1 LAFLT
6 APWAFLIG
14 SRPCPASSSE
24 TYRFAR
30 SEPVGDGPKAVPTG
44 WTALMGLIESLLHRH
59 GRLCVHSRPD
69 RRLDFGPELPRSEH
83 VPFLPFLPAPT
94 VSSAEARS
102 EDRTLDSSR
111 VCCTPQ
117 PVLEFATFPTSRPLG
132 RSRPEGRGE
141 VFPSGEDPS
150 KLSPLRQPSSASPL
164 PPSSRRGSAFTA
176 RAFPLAVL
184 ASHRRRVATTA
195 GTRFDLRA
203 FVRRRV
209 RCTREVLP
217 PRGARCSHGLWIEHV
232 PCLPRQSPA
241 RRGRAPFRRA
251 VSWTA
256 AGVPRPRAGR
266 RQRFSAVSGSEGADA
281 CIRPEGRRAPVQLL
295 AARRLLRFWSARRLR
310 APCGGERRD
319 RSKAPARPS
328 NESEESRHPPHRVPK
343 EHVLQAPMGTDEKPE
358 GSRRIAAARPKRIPT
373 AGPFHPKVLG
383 LRPPRHA
390 PKSASRPGA
399 PPGEQARG
407 QAPVVRASASG
418 RGHPKA
424 PRPGARDS
432 TPTSR
437 TQPPPKRRLLHR
449 NGAWVVDAPPVRG
462 APKGIASNPLAFP
475 PEGDRGQA
483 KPHPKMR
490 PRGSGASPASWRVP
504 ASGQTD
510 IVSIQERS
518 GFGPRTR
525 TSRRPGGRRADARA
539 SGARRIRA
547 AHPCFRVAL
556 RRGPPKWTAPNRAEA
571 RFGRSCFEQGLP
583 RPQPPKRPG
592 P

>member
-6 APWAFLIG
+6 TPWAFLIG
-14 SRPCPASSSE
+14 SRPCPASSSK

-94 VSSAEARS
+94 VSSAEVRP

-132 RSRPEGRGE
+132 RPRPEGRCE
-141 VFPSGEDPS
+141 IFPSGEDPS

-176 RAFPLAVL
+176 RTCPPAVI
-184 ASHRRRVATTA
+184 ASHRRRVATPA

-203 FVRRRV
+203 FIRRRV
-209 RCTREVLP
+209 RCIREVLP

-256 AGVPRPRAGR
+256 AGVPHPRAGR

-281 CIRPEGRRAPVQLL
+281 CIRPEGRRAPVRL
-295 AARRLLRFWSARRLR
+295 AGSPKTATLPVRPSLPRR
-310 APCGGERRD
+310 ERRD
-319 RSKAPARPS
+319 RSKAPADLERIRG
-328 NESEESRHPPHRVPK
+328 EPPPAASCP
-343 EHVLQAPMGTDEKPE
+343 EGTMGTDEKPE
-358 GSRRIAAARPKRIPT
+358 GSRRIAAARPKRFPT

-383 LRPPRHA
+383 LRLPRHA
-390 PKSASRPGA
+390 PKSAARPGA

-418 RGHPKA
+418 QRHPKA
-424 PRPGARDS
+424 PRPGARGS

-437 TQPPPKRRLLHR
+437 TPPPKRKRGSSMRHPC
-449 NGAWVVDAPPVRG
+449 AAPRR
-462 APKGIASNPLAFP
+462 ASRRTHTRARRSGTVCRPTRTRRC
-475 PEGDRGQA
+475 G
-483 KPHPKMR
+483 

-518 GFGPRTR
+518 GPIRRPEPPGDPEAVEPTLARQERGGSAQRTRVSGWRSVADHRSGPRR
-525 TSRRPGGRRADARA
+525 TEPKPDSSSASWRPHCARTDA
-539 SGARRIRA
+539 
-547 AHPCFRVAL
+547 
-556 RRGPPKWTAPNRAEA
+556 AEA
-571 RFGRSCFEQGLP
+571 EP
-583 RPQPPKRPG
+583 AP
-592 P
+592 